1 MYQCMCAG
9 NIEIELI
16 EIACH
21 CTPDCFSPQRQLPS
35 HVAFDSRCCSRLQL
49 SVAVHAGL
57 HMLYRGCRR
66 AKNRGVLLLWPGS
79 ARWSSMFCTRVF
91 LVTAAWVQNP
101 RLATMAKRP
110 LRTCAQVTIRCK
122 HHAPC
127 KHGTDA
133 VVHAAALGPQDA
145 YQRMHCGC
153 HATELLK
160 HITPWARDCMH
171 GAGKADCRHSRRE
184 ILTSACLLRS
194 LRRPRGSKG
203 ARLSNP
209 VCSSQSCL
217 SQE

>member
-1 MYQCMCAG
+1 M
-9 NIEIELI
+9 
-16 EIACH
+16 
-21 CTPDCFSPQRQLPS
+21 
-35 HVAFDSRCCSRLQL
+35 
-49 SVAVHAGL
+49 
-57 HMLYRGCRR
+57 
-66 AKNRGVLLLWPGS
+66 LWPGS

-160 HITPWARDCMH
+160 YITPWARDCMH
-171 GAGKADCRHSRRE
+171 EVGKADCRHSRLKDPHLCLPVAVAPE
-184 ILTSACLLRS
+184 AKGIKGGQIEQTSLQQSS
-194 LRRPRGSKG
+194 LSESDCQTAQAMG
-203 ARLSNP
+203 AAVALQLSEGLCPWTFTGVRAKRSNP
-209 VCSSQSCL
+209 S
-217 SQE
+217 